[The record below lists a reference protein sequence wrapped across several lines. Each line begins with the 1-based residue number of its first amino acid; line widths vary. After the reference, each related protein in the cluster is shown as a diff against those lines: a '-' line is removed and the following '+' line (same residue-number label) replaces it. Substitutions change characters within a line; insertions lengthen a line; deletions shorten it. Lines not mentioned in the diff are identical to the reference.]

1 MKKLL
6 IGLAVVVVIVVA
18 AAFIVPGLIPLDTY
32 KTQLSEQVKSA
43 TGRDLAIDG
52 DVQLTILPNLAVT
65 AEGVRFSN
73 APDGSAPEMAT
84 LESLRATV
92 QLLPLLGGDI
102 AIDEFVLVKPEIL
115 LEVDEQGRPNWQ
127 FGDAAAQT
135 ADDTA
140 ASDQAAGDQGG
151 GGAGSALSGLSLGD
165 VRIVEGKITYI
176 DRASGTRE
184 EITDL
189 NLELS
194 LPDIDSQFNAAGNF
208 VLRGKEIG
216 TELDVASLG
225 QLMGGTAT
233 AVKAA
238 VSSDLVSLTFD
249 GNVTQAEAPVVAGNI
264 DLDVPSVRELIV
276 FATPDQPFEA
286 AEGTFG
292 PFKVNGK
299 LDMVGQKVSFQDAEI
314 TFDELVARGN
324 MQVDN
329 SAAVPRV
336 TANVSTEFL
345 DVTPYLGAADEGA
358 EGTGQESS
366 GDSGGE
372 SAEPAGWSEDPI
384 DLSGL
389 KAAEADISI
398 STAGLKVNEI
408 EIGQSALAILL
419 EGGRLTASLT
429 EMQLYG
435 GNGTGQVVAD
445 GSGETPAVAAKFD
458 LSGVEAEPLLT
469 DAAQMDRL
477 SGTLDGNLDV
487 TSSGGSQKALVSA
500 LNGTSAF
507 KFTDGA
513 IQGVNI
519 ASMFRNIS
527 LDAITGS
534 FAEAEKTDFAELSGT
549 FQITDG
555 IARNSDLMMQAP
567 VLRMTGEGD
576 IAMPT
581 RTIDYL
587 IKPKLV
593 GTLEGQGGDAAPPG
607 LTIPVRIQGSWDD
620 PSYQPDMEAVLKGIA
635 DPAKLLEG
643 VEGVATGG
651 AGAVQDAVEG
661 IAGQGE
667 GAVEGVGDAIKGIPG
682 DGEGGDS
689 PVDTIK
695 TLFD

>member
-73 APDGSAPEMAT
+73 APDGSEPEMAT

-127 FGDAAAQT
+127 FGDATQPA

-140 ASDQAAGDQGG
+140 ASDQTGGDQSGG

-249 GNVTQAEAPVVAGNI
+249 GEVTQAEAPVVAGNI

-358 EGTGQESS
+358 AGSEQDTS
-366 GDSGGE
+366 GDGGGG
-372 SAEPAGWSEDPI
+372 EPAGWSEDPI

-389 KAAEADISI
+389 KAANADISI

-419 EGGRLTASLT
+419 EGGRLTANLT

-487 TSSGGSQKALVSA
+487 TGSGGSQKALVSA

-507 KFTDGA
+507 KFTNGA

-534 FAEAEKTDFAELSGT
+534 FSEAEKTDFAELSGS
-549 FQITDG
+549 FQITNG
-555 IARNSDLMMQAP
+555 IARNTDLLMQAP

-635 DPAKLLEG
+635 DPSKLLEG
-643 VEGVATGG
+643 VEGVTTGG
-651 AGAVQDAVEG
+651 AGAVKDAVEG
-661 IAGQGE
+661 VAGQG
-667 GAVEGVGDAIKGIPG
+667 GSAVEGVGDAIKGITG

-695 TLFD
+695 NLFD

>member
-65 AEGVRFSN
+65 AKGVRFSN

-127 FGDAAAQT
+127 FGDATQPA

-140 ASDQAAGDQGG
+140 ASDQTGGDQGG

-194 LPDIDSQFNAAGNF
+194 LPDIDSPFNAAGNF

-249 GNVTQAEAPVVAGNI
+249 GEVTQAEAPVVAGNI

-276 FATPDQPFEA
+276 FAAPDQPFEA

-358 EGTGQESS
+358 AGSEQDTS
-366 GDSGGE
+366 GDGGGG
-372 SAEPAGWSEDPI
+372 EPAGWSEDPI

-389 KAAEADISI
+389 KAANADISI

-419 EGGRLTASLT
+419 EGGRLTANLT

-534 FAEAEKTDFAELSGT
+534 FSEAEKTDFAELSGS
-549 FQITDG
+549 FQITNG
-555 IARNSDLMMQAP
+555 IARNTDLLMQAP

-635 DPAKLLEG
+635 DPSKLLEG

-651 AGAVQDAVEG
+651 AGAVKDAVEG
-661 IAGQGE
+661 VAGQG
-667 GAVEGVGDAIKGIPG
+667 GSAVEGVGDAIKGITG
-682 DGEGGDS
+682 DGEDGDS

-695 TLFD
+695 NLFD

>member
-1 MKKLL
+1 M
-6 IGLAVVVVIVVA
+6 
-18 AAFIVPGLIPLDTY
+18 
-32 KTQLSEQVKSA
+32 
-43 TGRDLAIDG
+43 
-52 DVQLTILPNLAVT
+52 
-65 AEGVRFSN
+65 
-73 APDGSAPEMAT
+73 
-84 LESLRATV
+84 
-92 QLLPLLGGDI
+92 
-102 AIDEFVLVKPEIL
+102 
-115 LEVDEQGRPNWQ
+115 
-127 FGDAAAQT
+127 
-135 ADDTA
+135 
-140 ASDQAAGDQGG
+140 
-151 GGAGSALSGLSLGD
+151 
-165 VRIVEGKITYI
+165 RIVEGKITYI

-194 LPDIDSQFNAAGNF
+194 LPDIDSPFNAAGNF

-249 GNVTQAEAPVVAGNI
+249 GEVTQAEAPVVAGNI

-276 FATPDQPFEA
+276 FAAPDQPFEA

-358 EGTGQESS
+358 AGSEQDTS
-366 GDSGGE
+366 GDGGGG
-372 SAEPAGWSEDPI
+372 EPAGWSEDPI

-389 KAAEADISI
+389 KAANADISI

-419 EGGRLTASLT
+419 EGGRLTANLT

-534 FAEAEKTDFAELSGT
+534 FSEAEKTDFAELSGS
-549 FQITDG
+549 FQITNG
-555 IARNSDLMMQAP
+555 IARNTDLLMQAP

-635 DPAKLLEG
+635 DPSKLLEG

-651 AGAVQDAVEG
+651 AGAVKDAVEG
-661 IAGQGE
+661 VAGQG
-667 GAVEGVGDAIKGIPG
+667 GSAVEGVGDAIKGITG

-695 TLFD
+695 NLFD

>member
-1 MKKLL
+1 MKTGKLFKAGVMKKLL
-6 IGLAVVVVIVVA
+6 IGLAVVVVVVVA
-18 AAFIVPGLIPLDTY
+18 AAFIIPGLIPLDTY
-32 KTQLSEQVKSA
+32 KMQLAEQVKAA

-92 QLLPLLGGDI
+92 QLLPLIGGDI

-115 LEVDEQGRPNWQ
+115 LEVNEQGRPNWQ
-127 FGDAAAQT
+127 FGDAAAQAADAT
-135 ADDTA
+135 ATG
-140 ASDQAAGDQGG
+140 DQAAGDQSGG
-151 GGAGSALSGLSLGD
+151 GGAVSALSGLSLGD
-165 VRIVEGKITYI
+165 VRIVEGKVTYI
-176 DRASGTRE
+176 DRATDTRE

-194 LPDIDSQFNAAGNF
+194 LPDIDSPFNAAGNF
-208 VLRGKEIG
+208 VLRGQKIG

-233 AVKAA
+233 PVKAA
-238 VSSDLVSLTFD
+238 ISSDLVSLTFD
-249 GNVTQAEAPVVAGNI
+249 GEATQAEAAAVTGNI

-276 FATPDQPFEA
+276 FAAPDQPFEA

-314 TFDELVARGN
+314 TFDALVARGN
-324 MQVDN
+324 MQVDS
-329 SAAVPRV
+329 SAAVPRI
-336 TANVSTEFL
+336 TASVSTEFL
-345 DVTPYLGAADEGA
+345 DVTPYLGAADAGA
-358 EGTGQESS
+358 PGTEQDAS
-366 GDSGGE
+366 GDAG

-389 KAAEADISI
+389 KAADADVSI

-419 EGGRLTASLT
+419 EAGRLTANLT

-435 GNGTGQVVAD
+435 GNGSGQVVAD
-445 GSGETPAVAAKFD
+445 GSGATPAVAAKFD
-458 LSGVEAEPLLT
+458 LSGVEAEPLLI

-513 IQGVNI
+513 LKGVNI

-527 LDAITGS
+527 LDAIRGS

-549 FQITDG
+549 LQITDG
-555 IARNSDLMMQAP
+555 IARNSDLVMQAP
-567 VLRMTGEGD
+567 ILRMTGEGE
-576 IAMPT
+576 IAMPS
-581 RTIDYL
+581 RTINYL

-635 DPAKLLEG
+635 DPSKLLEG

-651 AGAVQDAVEG
+651 AGAVKDAVEG
-661 IAGQGE
+661 VTGAGE
-667 GAVEGVGDAIKGIPG
+667 GAVEGVGD
-682 DGEGGDS
+682 
-689 PVDTIK
+689 TIK
-695 TLFD
+695 KLFD

>member
-127 FGDAAAQT
+127 FGDAAPQT
-135 ADDTA
+135 ADDTT
-140 ASDQAAGDQGG
+140 ASDQTG

-249 GNVTQAEAPVVAGNI
+249 GEVTQAEAPVVAGNI

-286 AEGTFG
+286 AEGIFG

-358 EGTGQESS
+358 AGSEQDTS
-366 GDSGGE
+366 GDGGGG
-372 SAEPAGWSEDPI
+372 EPAGWSEDPI

-389 KAAEADISI
+389 KAANADISI

-419 EGGRLTASLT
+419 EGGRLTANLT

-458 LSGVEAEPLLT
+458 LSGVEAEPLLI

-477 SGTLDGNLDV
+477 SGTLDGNLNV

-507 KFTDGA
+507 KFTNGA

-534 FAEAEKTDFAELSGT
+534 FSEAEKTDFAELSGS
-549 FQITDG
+549 FQITNG
-555 IARNSDLMMQAP
+555 IARNTDLLMQAP

-635 DPAKLLEG
+635 DPSKLLEG
-643 VEGVATGG
+643 VEGVTTGG
-651 AGAVQDAVEG
+651 AGAVKDAVEG
-661 IAGQGE
+661 VAGQG
-667 GAVEGVGDAIKGIPG
+667 GSAVEGVGDAIKGITG

-695 TLFD
+695 NLFD

>member
-6 IGLAVVVVIVVA
+6 IGLAVVVVVVVA

-32 KTQLSEQVKSA
+32 KTQLSEQVKAA

-92 QLLPLLGGDI
+92 QLLPLIGGDI

-127 FGDAAAQT
+127 FGDAAAQA

-140 ASDQAAGDQGG
+140 ASDQGAGDQSGG
-151 GGAGSALSGLSLGD
+151 SGAASALSGLSLGD
-165 VRIVEGKITYI
+165 VRIVEGKVTYI
-176 DRASGTRE
+176 DRATGTQE

-189 NLELS
+189 NVELS
-194 LPDIDSQFNAAGNF
+194 LPDINSPFNAAGNF
-208 VLRGKEIG
+208 ILRGQKIG
-216 TELDVASLG
+216 MELDLASLA

-233 AVKAA
+233 PVKAA

-249 GNVTQAEAPVVAGNI
+249 GEATQAEAPVVTGNI
-264 DLDVPSVRELIV
+264 DLDVPSVRQLIV

-314 TFDELVARGN
+314 TFDALVARGN
-324 MQVDN
+324 MQVDS
-329 SAAVPRV
+329 SAAVPRI
-336 TANVSTEFL
+336 TASVSTEFL

-358 EGTGQESS
+358 AGTEQDAS
-366 GDSGGE
+366 GDSGSGTAE
-372 SAEPAGWSEDPI
+372 SEGWSDDPI

-389 KAAEADISI
+389 KAADADISI

-419 EGGRLTASLT
+419 EGGRLTANLT
-429 EMQLYG
+429 EMQLYN
-435 GNGTGQVVAD
+435 GNGSGQVVAD
-445 GSGETPAVAAKFD
+445 GSGATPTVAAKFD
-458 LSGVEAEPLLT
+458 LSGVAAEPLLI

-500 LNGTSAF
+500 LNGTTAF
-507 KFTDGA
+507 KFTNGA
-513 IQGVNI
+513 LKGVNI

-527 LDAITGS
+527 LDAIKGS

-555 IARNSDLMMQAP
+555 IARNSDLLMQAP
-567 VLRMTGEGD
+567 ILRMTGEGE
-576 IAMPT
+576 IAMPS
-581 RTIDYL
+581 RTINYL
-587 IKPKLV
+587 IKPRLV

-635 DPAKLLEG
+635 DPSKLLEG
-643 VEGVATGG
+643 IEGAATGG
-651 AGAVQDAVEG
+651 AGAVKDAVEG
-661 IAGQGE
+661 VTGAGE
-667 GAVEGVGDAIKGIPG
+667 GAVEGVGDKIKN
-682 DGEGGDS
+682 
-689 PVDTIK
+689 
-695 TLFD
+695 LFD

>member
-6 IGLAVVVVIVVA
+6 IGLVVLVVVVVA

-32 KTQLSEQVKSA
+32 KAQLSEQVKSA

-52 DVQLTILPNLAVT
+52 DVELTILPNLAVT

-73 APDGSAPEMAT
+73 APGGSAPEMAT

-92 QLLPLLGGDI
+92 QLLPLIGGDI

-115 LEVDEQGRPNWQ
+115 LEVDEQGQPNWQ
-127 FGDAAAQT
+127 FGDAAPQA

-140 ASDQAAGDQGG
+140 ASDQAARDQSG
-151 GGAGSALSGLSLGD
+151 GGAGAGLSGLSLGD

-194 LPDIDSQFNAAGNF
+194 LPDINSQFNAAGNF
-208 VLRGKEIG
+208 VLRGQEIG

-233 AVKAA
+233 PVKAA

-249 GNVTQAEAPVVAGNI
+249 GEVTQAAAAMVNGNI
-264 DLDVPSVRELIV
+264 DLDVPSVRELIT

-314 TFDELVARGN
+314 TFDALVARGN
-324 MQVDN
+324 MQVD
-329 SAAVPRV
+329 SSGAVPRI
-336 TANVSTEFL
+336 TANVSTELL

-358 EGTGQESS
+358 AGTQQDTS
-366 GDSGGE
+366 GDSGGGSE
-372 SAEPAGWSEDPI
+372 GWSEDPI

-389 KAAEADISI
+389 KAADADISI

-445 GSGETPAVAAKFD
+445 GSGATPAIAAKFD

-477 SGTLDGNLDV
+477 SGTLEGNLDV

-513 IQGVNI
+513 IKGVNI

-534 FAEAEKTDFAELSGT
+534 FSESEKTDFAELSGS

-555 IARNSDLMMQAP
+555 IARNSDLLMQAP
-567 VLRMTGEGD
+567 VLRMTGEGE
-576 IAMPT
+576 IPMPS
-581 RTIDYL
+581 RTIDYV

-593 GTLEGQGGDAAPPG
+593 GSLEGQGGDAAPPG
-607 LTIPVRIQGSWDD
+607 LTIPVRIQGPWSD
-620 PSYQPDMEAVLKGIA
+620 PSYQPDMEAVLKEMA
-635 DPAKLLEG
+635 DPSKLLQG

-651 AGAVQDAVEG
+651 TGAIKDAVEG
-661 IAGQGE
+661 VTGQGGSATE
-667 GAVEGVGDAIKGIPG
+667 GIGDAVKGITG
-682 DGEGGDS
+682 GGDS
-689 PVDTIK
+689 GDSPADTIK
-695 TLFD
+695 NLFD

>member
-127 FGDAAAQT
+127 FGDATQPA

-140 ASDQAAGDQGG
+140 ASDQTGGDQSG

-194 LPDIDSQFNAAGNF
+194 LPDIDSPFNAAGNF

-249 GNVTQAEAPVVAGNI
+249 GEVTQAEAPVVAGNI

-358 EGTGQESS
+358 AGSEQDTS
-366 GDSGGE
+366 GDGGGG
-372 SAEPAGWSEDPI
+372 EPAGWSEDPI

-389 KAAEADISI
+389 KAANADISI

-419 EGGRLTASLT
+419 EGGRLTANLT

-445 GSGETPAVAAKFD
+445 GSSETPAVAAKFD

-477 SGTLDGNLDV
+477 SGTLDGNLNV

-507 KFTDGA
+507 KFTNGA

-534 FAEAEKTDFAELSGT
+534 FSEAEKTDFAELSGS
-549 FQITDG
+549 FQITNG
-555 IARNSDLMMQAP
+555 IARNTDLLMQAP

-635 DPAKLLEG
+635 DPSKLLEG
-643 VEGVATGG
+643 VEGVTTGG
-651 AGAVQDAVEG
+651 AGAVKDAVEG
-661 IAGQGE
+661 VAGQG
-667 GAVEGVGDAIKGIPG
+667 GSAVEGVGDAIKGITG

-695 TLFD
+695 NLFD